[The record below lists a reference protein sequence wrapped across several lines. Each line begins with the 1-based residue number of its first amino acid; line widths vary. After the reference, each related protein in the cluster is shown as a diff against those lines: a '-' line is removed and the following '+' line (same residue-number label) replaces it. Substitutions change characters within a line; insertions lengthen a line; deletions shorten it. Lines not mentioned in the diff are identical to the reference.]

1 MPHSAHPKLPTP
13 DFVDRMIAQWDRA
26 SPPRTQF
33 REQEAIL
40 RLMRMGGILRR
51 ELDEIAATA
60 GLVAGPAQ
68 ALVTLR
74 WYEPEPTTPKQVMAA
89 TSLTSGAV
97 TAVLDKL
104 EGRELL
110 RRDGDPA
117 DRRGT
122 LLRLTE
128 RGRQVADRIIADQ
141 LDRNDQWLEVLS
153 APERTTL
160 SGLLRKL
167 IVAAETP
174 RPKRPPQRVES
185 AGPDPRPVFQAISVS
200 EFD

>member
-1 MPHSAHPKLPTP
+1 MPSTAQTKAPAP
-13 DFVDRMIAQWDRA
+13 DFVDRMIDQWDRA

-33 REQEAIL
+33 RQQEAIL

-51 ELDEIAATA
+51 ELDEIAAA
-60 GLVAGPAQ
+60 EGLVTGPAQ

-74 WYEPEPTTPKQVMAA
+74 WYEPDPTTPKQVMAA

-104 EGRELL
+104 ESRELL
-110 RRDGDPA
+110 RREGDPA

-141 LDRNDQWLEVLS
+141 LDRNEQWLEVLS
-153 APERTTL
+153 APEREVL
-160 SGLLRKL
+160 SGVLRKL

-174 RPKRPPQRVES
+174 RPKRTPLEERPEGTAGRV
-185 AGPDPRPVFQAISVS
+185 VFQTISVS
-200 EFD
+200 EFG

>member
-1 MPHSAHPKLPTP
+1 MPTTAKAEAPGS
-13 DFVDRMIAQWDRA
+13 DFVDRMIAQWERA
-26 SPPRTQF
+26 APPRIQF
-33 REQEAIL
+33 RQQEALL

-51 ELDEIAATA
+51 ELDEIAAA
-60 GLVAGPAQ
+60 EGLVAGPAQ

-74 WYEPEPTTPKQVMAA
+74 WYEPQPTTPKQVMAA
-89 TSLTSGAV
+89 TNLTSGAV

-110 RRDGDPA
+110 RREGDPT

-122 LLRLTE
+122 LLRLSE

-141 LDRNDQWLEVLS
+141 LDRNEQWLEVLS
-153 APERTTL
+153 VPERAVL

-167 IVAAETP
+167 IVAAENP
-174 RPKRPPQRVES
+174 RPKRTSQPVE
-185 AGPDPRPVFQAISVS
+185 PDRADARAVFQTISVS
-200 EFD
+200 EFG

>member
-1 MPHSAHPKLPTP
+1 
-13 DFVDRMIAQWDRA
+13 MIAQWDRA

-51 ELDEIAATA
+51 ELDEIAATV

-110 RRDGDPA
+110 RRDGDPT

-153 APERTTL
+153 IPERALL

-174 RPKRPPQRVES
+174 RPKRPPRRVES
-185 AGPDPRPVFQAISVS
+185 TGPDSRPVFQTISVS

>member
-1 MPHSAHPKLPTP
+1 MPTTTQGKAPAP

-51 ELDEIAATA
+51 ELDEIAAAA

-141 LDRNDQWLEVLS
+141 LDRNEQWLDVLS
-153 APERTTL
+153 IPERATL

-174 RPKRPPQRVES
+174 RPKRTTLTEKS
-185 AGPDPRPVFQAISVS
+185 EGTAGKVVFQAISVS

>member
-1 MPHSAHPKLPTP
+1 MPHSALPKLPTP

-128 RGRQVADRIIADQ
+128 SGRQVADRIIADQ

-153 APERTTL
+153 VPERTTL

-174 RPKRPPQRVES
+174 RPKRPPRRVES

>member
-1 MPHSAHPKLPTP
+1 MPTTAKAEAPVS
-13 DFVDRMIAQWDRA
+13 DFVDRMIAQWERA
-26 SPPRTQF
+26 APPRIQF
-33 REQEAIL
+33 RQQEALL

-51 ELDEIAATA
+51 ELDEIAAA
-60 GLVAGPAQ
+60 EGLVAGPAQ

-74 WYEPEPTTPKQVMAA
+74 WYEPQPTTPKQVMAA
-89 TSLTSGAV
+89 TNLTSGAV

-110 RRDGDPA
+110 RRDGDPT

-122 LLRLTE
+122 LLRLSE

-141 LDRNDQWLEVLS
+141 LDRNEQWLEVLS
-153 APERTTL
+153 VPERAVL

-167 IVAAETP
+167 IVAAENP
-174 RPKRPPQRVES
+174 RPKRTPPRVEPGGVD
-185 AGPDPRPVFQAISVS
+185 AGSVFQTVRVS

>member
-1 MPHSAHPKLPTP
+1 MPNTAPSKAPAP

-33 REQEAIL
+33 RQQEAIL

-51 ELDEIAATA
+51 ELDEIAAA
-60 GLVAGPAQ
+60 EGLVTGPAQ

-74 WYEPEPTTPKQVMAA
+74 WYDPQPTSPKQVMAA
-89 TSLTSGAV
+89 TNLTSGAV

-104 EGRELL
+104 EGRELV
-110 RRDGDPA
+110 RREGDPA

-122 LLRLTE
+122 LLRLSE

-141 LDRNDQWLEVLS
+141 LDRNEQWLAVLS
-153 APERTTL
+153 IPERSVL

-174 RPKRPPQRVES
+174 RPKRTPPRVDP
-185 AGPDPRPVFQAISVS
+185 AGIEARSVFQTISVS

>member
-1 MPHSAHPKLPTP
+1 
-13 DFVDRMIAQWDRA
+13 MIAQWGRA

-33 REQEAIL
+33 RQQEAIL

-51 ELDEIAATA
+51 ELDEVAAAERMVT
-60 GLVAGPAQ
+60 GPAQ

-74 WYEPEPTTPKQVMAA
+74 WYEPEPTTPKQVMTA
-89 TSLTSGAV
+89 TNLTSGAV

-110 RRDGDPA
+110 RRESDPA

-122 LLRLTE
+122 LLRLSE

-141 LDRNDQWLEVLS
+141 LDRNEQWLEVLS
-153 APERTTL
+153 VPERALL

-174 RPKRPPQRVES
+174 RPKRTPQVFERGG
-185 AGPDPRPVFQAISVS
+185 ADARAVFQTISVS